1 MVVVSQQRTDVV
13 SRQRTVLVT
22 GGASGMGK
30 ACARRFLA
38 DGARVFVADV
48 NERGLAAAVAELAG
62 SGPAAGEAG
71 AGPAVSPLVVD
82 VLDPRSCDAMVAA
95 VLERAG
101 RLDVLITSAGV
112 WAEGPTETASDEDWD
127 RVINVNLRG
136 VFYCCRAAVPAL
148 RASRGCIVNIGSRA
162 GEGAVPEA
170 LLYCVSKAGVNML
183 TRSLALELAPAL
195 VRVNAVCP
203 SDVDTPF
210 LHAQARDY
218 GGADP
223 AGYLDTLRRRL
234 PQGEHGRFVKAD
246 EVADLVAYLASP
258 SAAPITG
265 ECIRVDFGISAR

>member
-1 MVVVSQQRTDVV
+1 
-13 SRQRTVLVT
+13 
-22 GGASGMGK
+22 MGK
-30 ACARRFLA
+30 ACARRFLDA
-38 DGARVFVADV
+38 GDRVFVADI
-48 NERGLAAAVAELAG
+48 NEGGLSAAVAELA
-62 SGPAAGEAG
+62 
-71 AGPAVSPLVVD
+71 AGPGAAADAAAPAVTPIVVD
-82 VLDPRSCDAMVAA
+82 VVSAASCDAMVAS
-95 VLERAG
+95 VLEAAG
-101 RLDVLITSAGV
+101 GLDVLVTSAGV
-112 WAEGPTETASDEDWD
+112 WAEGPTESTTDADWD
-127 RVINVNLRG
+127 RLMNVNLRG

-162 GEGAVPEA
+162 GEGAVPEV

-218 GGADP
+218 GGDDP
-223 AGYLDTLRRRL
+223 EGYLDALRRRL

-246 EVADLVAYLASP
+246 EVAELAFYLASP
-258 SAAPITG
+258 AAEPITG

>member
-1 MVVVSQQRTDVV
+1 LSE
-13 SRQRTVLVT
+13 QRTVLIT
-22 GGASGMGK
+22 GAASGMGK
-30 ACARRFLA
+30 ACARRFLE
-38 DGARVFVADV
+38 DGAQVFIADV
-48 NERGLAAAVAELAG
+48 NERALAAAVDELVPVGGAVTEI
-62 SGPAAGEAG
+62 A
-71 AGPAVSPLVVD
+71 AGPAVFPLVVD
-82 VLDPRSCDAMVAA
+82 VRSSASCDAMVAA

-136 VFYCCRAAVPAL
+136 VFYCCRAAIPAL
-148 RASRGCIVNIGSRA
+148 KESRGCIINIGSRA

-203 SDVDTPF
+203 SDVNTPF

-218 GGADP
+218 GGGDP
-223 AGYLDTLRRRL
+223 AGYLDALRRRL
-234 PQGEHGRFVKAD
+234 PQGEHGRFVKAE

-265 ECIRVDFGISAR
+265 ECIRVDFAISAR